1 MAAAKRAVP
10 VEDDA
15 MGDVVDLGTVQPG
28 RRAQG
33 PSKAPR
39 RVARYVTTPL
49 ALLAVVGLTL
59 GAVDVSPTI
68 DQADP
73 AGVSTTQ
80 LGTSRDLARAALP
93 SPSASPTTVTPSA
106 SPSAVSPSASPSATA
121 SVSAVLSAVPS
132 ATATATAK
140 STPKSTPTPTPTPTP
155 VDYQSLGAVAGTQ
168 FATAAVYVRT
178 GPGKGF
184 DTVTTL
190 AEDEPIA
197 VTKRAV
203 DGWQQVVV
211 SKKSGWV
218 KASFL
223 TAEKPVVKTPTP
235 ASTSSAS
242 ASGATGS
249 SGSGSSG
256 SGGASTAQCAKAGD
270 LESHLTS
277 RTVTVL
283 RTVCAKFDGVSSYG
297 GYRPGAGSYHGSGQ
311 AIDVMVSGD
320 YGQQI
325 ADWARANASSLGII
339 EVIYEQKIWTTQRAG
354 EGWRAMSDRGS
365 VSANHYDHVHISVG

>member
-15 MGDVVDLGTVQPG
+15 MGEVVDLGTVQPG

-121 SVSAVLSAVPS
+121 SASAVPSAVPS

-140 STPKSTPTPTPTPTP
+140 PTLTPTPTP

-203 DGWQQVVV
+203 DGWQQVIV

-223 TAEKPVVKTPTP
+223 TAEKPVVKTPKP
-235 ASTSSAS
+235 ASTSSAP

-249 SGSGSSG
+249 SASGSSG